1 MANQEIN
8 SFILKFK
15 NLWRAGKNAN
25 LTIKSLAGKAHVS
38 LNVELDDNPADLD
51 QHQHGKLRNGSR
63 NGPARQR
70 RRLRRAAAP
79 QAEKAEEAVTEEEA
93 ENATV
98 DKESTEI
105 SSVAVKA
112 IVNQTTSATTDNVM
126 GDLVDEFCSEEEYTT
141 EIEEHLE
148 TFEVIYHDSGKSE
161 NEILN
166 ETKNFLI
173 QTFNFCKVKREDRD
187 FKVVKFEKFD
197 GGLRIFL
204 QVKNIPA
211 VIESVE
217 GLKTRNTEVRKLLKK
232 RTSSPSP

>member
-1 MANQEIN
+1 MANQELN

-25 LTIKSLAGKAHVS
+25 LTIKSIAGKAHVS

-51 QHQHGKLRNGSR
+51 QHQHGNGNGSR

-70 RRLRRAAAP
+70 RRLRRAAAR
-79 QAEKAEEAVTEEEA
+79 QAEKATDAVNEEEA

-98 DKESTEI
+98 EKENTEN

-112 IVNQTTSATTDNVM
+112 IVDQPTSTTTDNVM
-126 GDLVDEFCSEEEYTT
+126 GDLVDEFCSEEEYRK
-141 EIEEHLE
+141 EIGEHLE
-148 TFEVIYHDSGKSE
+148 TFEVICHDSVKSE
-161 NEILN
+161 NEILS

-173 QTFNFCKVKREDRD
+173 QTFNFCKVKKEDQD

-197 GGLRIFL
+197 GGLRIIV
-204 QVKNIPA
+204 QVKNIPG

-217 GLKTRNTEVRKLLKK
+217 GLKTWKTEVRKLSKK

>member
-1 MANQEIN
+1 MKMANQEIN

-70 RRLRRAAAP
+70 RRLRRAAAC
-79 QAEKAEEAVTEEEA
+79 QAEKATEAEEEA

-98 DKESTEI
+98 EKESTENC
-105 SSVAVKA
+105 VAVKA
-112 IVNQTTSATTDNVM
+112 IVNQTTSTTTDNVM
-126 GDLVDEFCSEEEYTT
+126 GDLVDEFCSEEEYTKD
-141 EIEEHLE
+141 IGEHLE
-148 TFEVIYHDSGKSE
+148 TFEVICRDSGKSE
-161 NEILN
+161 DKILS
-166 ETKNFLI
+166 ETRNFLI
-173 QTFNFCKVKREDRD
+173 QTFNFCKVKKEDQD
-187 FKVVKFEKFD
+187 FKVVKLEKFD
-197 GGLRIFL
+197 GGLIIIL
-204 QVKNIPA
+204 QVKNIPG
-211 VIESVE
+211 VLESVE
-217 GLKTRNTEVRKLLKK
+217 GLKTWNTEVRKLPKK